1 MATAQM
7 ASFFELKITN
17 DAGSPFTVYTSYSL
31 QRAFQIIETS
41 ASNSGAA
48 NPVVVGKNG
57 TTASD
62 DFNNANSGG
71 TPAVSLL
78 ALTGGGTPNFA
89 RASFTSADNI
99 NVSPA
104 SPNLI
109 QLVFTCVDTG
119 GGGILA
125 STQS

>member
-17 DAGSPFTVYTSYSL
+17 DAGSAFTVSTSSSL

-41 ASNSGAA
+41 ASNTGAA
-48 NPVVVGKNG
+48 NPVIVGKNG
-57 TTASD
+57 TGGGD
-62 DFNNANSGG
+62 DFNNANIGG

-78 ALTGGGTPNFA
+78 ALTGGGSPNFA
-89 RASFTSADNI
+89 RASFTGADNI